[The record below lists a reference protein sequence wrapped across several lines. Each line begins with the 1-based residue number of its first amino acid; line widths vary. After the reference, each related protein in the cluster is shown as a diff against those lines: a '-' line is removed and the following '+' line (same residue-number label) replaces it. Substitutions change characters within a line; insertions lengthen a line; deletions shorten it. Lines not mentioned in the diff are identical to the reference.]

1 MEEKQGKYR
10 VLARKY
16 RPVGFKDLIGQ
27 DALVRTIT
35 NAIKND
41 RLAQAYILTG
51 IRGVG
56 KTTSARII
64 ARALN
69 CIGPDGNGQMT
80 PNPCGVCKHCRDIEN
95 DCHIDVIEI
104 DAASNTG
111 VDNVREIIEG
121 AKYSPLSARYKI
133 YIIDEVHMLSKA
145 AFNALLKTLEE
156 PPEHLKFIFATTE
169 IRKVPMTILS
179 RCQRFDL
186 KRIEENVL
194 TDYLAKIA
202 DLEKVEADRAALELI
217 AKAADGSVRDALSL
231 LDQAIAHGNGKIE
244 PQSVSEMVGLSDKT
258 FLFKIYDKL
267 MSGDMKSTLELVAY
281 QYKLGMDP
289 LMLAEDLLGLTHW
302 LTCAKVIPE
311 SLQDDTLS
319 ETEKT
324 EGKRLSD
331 SLSMATLT
339 RAWQILLKGFSEI
352 KYSQSPAKSLD
363 MLLVRLAYAAELPTP
378 IELLKQEDENDSAQK
393 KTENLTKAVQIS
405 SAVPTKKEPVPAVVS
420 NDSPLP
426 SKSAKNIQNIADI
439 VALAQEDK
447 EMLLSFNIAN
457 YVHPIE
463 LSFGKLKFSEV
474 DGIPGDFC
482 QKLRTYL
489 KKKTGVDWNI
499 TTVKGTTGGQ
509 SVKEQAIEN
518 KKKMKENL
526 SAAPLVQEVL
536 KTFPTAQIETFN
548 LHKTDEGIEP
558 ENDEGDFE

>member
-35 NAIKND
+35 NAIENN

-51 IRGVG
+51 IRGIG

-186 KRIEENVL
+186 KRIEEKVL

-202 DLEKVEADRAALELI
+202 DLEKVEADRGALELV
-217 AKAADGSVRDALSL
+217 ARAADGSVRDALSL
-231 LDQAIAHGNGKIE
+231 LDQAIAHGNGKVE
-244 PQSVSEMVGLSDKT
+244 TQTVSEMVGLSDKT
-258 FLFKIYDKL
+258 ALFALYDKL
-267 MSGDMKSTLELVAY
+267 MSGDMKSTLELASY

-289 LMLAEDLLGLTHW
+289 LMLAQDLLDLTHW
-302 LTCAKVIPE
+302 LTCLKVMPE
-311 SLQDDTLS
+311 TLEDATLS
-319 ETEKT
+319 ETEKK
-324 EGKRLSD
+324 EGKRMSE
-331 SLSMATLT
+331 SLSMAVLT
-339 RAWQILLKGFSEI
+339 RAWQILLKGIAEI
-352 KYSQSPAKSLD
+352 KYSQSPAKALD
-363 MLLVRLAYAAELPTP
+363 MLLIRLAYAAELPTP
-378 IELLKQEDENDSAQK
+378 IELLKKEDEIDSAQK
-393 KTENLTKAVQIS
+393 KTEKLRPTTETPPPVQQEKIQSEVSISVS
-405 SAVPTKKEPVPAVVS
+405 SAS
-420 NDSPLP
+420 S
-426 SKSAKNIQNIADI
+426 SKQNIQTIADI
-439 VALAQEDK
+439 VAMAQEDK

-463 LSFGKLKFSEV
+463 LSFGKLRFSEV
-474 DGIPGDFC
+474 EGLPTSLC
-482 QKLRTYL
+482 QEMRTYL
-489 KKKTGVDWNI
+489 KKKTSIDWDIATVQGV
-499 TTVKGTTGGQ
+499 TGGK
-509 SVKEQAIEN
+509 SVKEQAAEN
-518 KKKMKENL
+518 KKKIKEDL
-526 SAAPLVQEVL
+526 SAAPLVQQVF
-536 KTFPTAQIETFN
+536 KSFPAAQIETFN
-548 LHKTDEGIEP
+548 LHKTEENTLFENEEGEM
-558 ENDEGDFE
+558 E

>member
-1 MEEKQGKYR
+1 MEENQGKYR

-35 NAIKND
+35 NAIENN

-51 IRGVG
+51 IRGIG

-186 KRIEENVL
+186 KRIEEKVL

-202 DLEKVEADRAALELI
+202 DLEKVEADRTALELV
-217 AKAADGSVRDALSL
+217 ARAADGSVRDALSL

-244 PQSVSEMVGLSDKT
+244 TQTVSEMVGLSDKT
-258 FLFKIYDKL
+258 SLFAIYDKL
-267 MSGDMKSTLELVAY
+267 MSGDMKSTLELASY

-289 LMLAEDLLGLTHW
+289 LMLAQDLLDLTHW
-302 LTCAKVIPE
+302 LTCLKVMPE
-311 SLQDDTLS
+311 TLEDATLS
-319 ETEKT
+319 ETEKR
-324 EGKRLSD
+324 EGKRMSE
-331 SLSMATLT
+331 SLSMAVLT
-339 RAWQILLKGFSEI
+339 RAWQILLKGIAEI
-352 KYSQSPAKSLD
+352 KYSQSPAKALD
-363 MLLVRLAYAAELPTP
+363 MLLIRLAYAAELPTP
-378 IELLKQEDENDSAQK
+378 IELLKKEDELDSAQK
-393 KTENLTKAVQIS
+393 KTEKLREVPSPVPQETIQPKVEVPIS
-405 SAVPTKKEPVPAVVS
+405 SDTQ
-420 NDSPLP
+420 P
-426 SKSAKNIQNIADI
+426 SAPNPSQNIQTISDI
-439 VALAQEDK
+439 VALAQKDK

-463 LSFGKLKFSEV
+463 LSFGKLKFAEV
-474 DGIPGDFC
+474 EGIPTNLC
-482 QKLRTYL
+482 QELRVYL
-489 KKKTGVDWNI
+489 KKKTGIDWDI
-499 TTVKGTTGGQ
+499 ATIKGVAGGKTVKELAT
-509 SVKEQAIEN
+509 EN
-518 KKKMKENL
+518 KAKIKENL
-526 SAAPLVQEVL
+526 SSSPLVQEVF
-536 KTFPTAQIETFN
+536 KVFPSAQIETFN
-548 LHKTDEGIEP
+548 LHKEENILSENEEGEIE
-558 ENDEGDFE
+558 

>member
-1 MEEKQGKYR
+1 M
-10 VLARKY
+10 ARKY

-35 NAIKND
+35 NAIKNN

-186 KRIEENVL
+186 KRIEEKVL

-202 DLEKVEADRAALELI
+202 DLEKVEADRAALELV

-244 PQSVSEMVGLSDKT
+244 TQTVSEMVGLSDKT
-258 FLFKIYDKL
+258 SLFTLYDKL
-267 MSGDMKSTLELVAY
+267 MSGDMTSTLELANY

-289 LMLAEDLLGLTHW
+289 LMLAQDLLELTHW
-302 LTCAKVIPE
+302 LTCIKIIPE
-311 SLQDDTLS
+311 TLQDDTLS
-319 ETEKT
+319 ETEKK
-324 EGKRLSD
+324 EGKRMSD

-339 RAWQILLKGFSEI
+339 RAWQILLKGISEI

-378 IELLKQEDENDSAQK
+378 IELLKQEDDGTAAQK
-393 KTENLTKAVQIS
+393 KTENLAHTQ
-405 SAVPTKKEPVPAVVS
+405 T
-420 NDSPLP
+420 PLP
-426 SKSAKNIQNIADI
+426 QKEAPTFTHEKTTIVSSDATSQKTSKNIQTVADI

-463 LSFGKLKFSEV
+463 LSFGNLKFSEV
-474 DGIPGDFC
+474 EGLPSDFC
-482 QKLRTYL
+482 QKLRVFL
-489 KKKTGVDWNI
+489 KKKTGIDWNI
-499 TTVKGTTGGQ
+499 VAVKGATGGQ

-518 KKKMKENL
+518 KRKMKENL
-526 SAAPLVQEVL
+526 SSAPLVQEVL
-536 KTFPTAQIETFN
+536 KTFPSAQIETFN
-548 LHKTDEGIEP
+548 IHKTDEAMEF
-558 ENDEGDFE
+558 ENEEGEFE